1 MSDKCLYVVAVELD
15 NRKEQAL
22 SVQEVLTKYG
32 DCILTRQG
40 VHDPGSDWGIITLNV
55 NATDAYL
62 EEFSEELSRIP
73 GVNVRTIKFG

>member
-1 MSDKCLYVVAVELD
+1 MSDKKLYVVAVELE
-15 NRKEQAL
+15 NRKEQAI

-40 VHDPGSDWGIITLNV
+40 VHDPGSDRGIITLNV
-55 NATDAYL
+55 NADNVYL

-73 GVNVRTIKFG
+73 GVKVRTIKF

>member
-40 VHDPGSDWGIITLNV
+40 VHDPGSDRGIITLNV

-73 GVNVRTIKFG
+73 GVKVRTIKF